1 MDGKVVI
8 VGGGPSGLTLAWLL
22 SKCGK
27 KCVILERDA
36 QIGGC
41 HSVRRIN
48 GQFSE
53 HGPRV
58 YSSTYTTVARMLQ
71 DMGTSFDAVFT
82 PYKFSVSSIGG
93 KTTSN
98 MTFMELFTITNAYLW
113 SAVWP
118 SYYRN
123 MSMLEFVK
131 GFTPSTVDYLDRLC
145 RLTDGAGLE
154 NYNVYKFLQLVNQHF
169 ALHKFYQPRQPNDL
183 GLFAVWKREL
193 DKLGVE
199 IRLNTEVNRV
209 LLSANSDSVIGV
221 QLADG
226 SVINTSTVILAIPPK
241 PLEKIMN
248 ESLNNQKKSV
258 FQPKS
263 GAEFSKWVSDNSYV
277 DYITI
282 TYHWNN
288 NIPLKSVWGFP
299 STPWGVAHIVLS
311 DYFEKTVDK
320 NGTLI
325 SVGITRVD
333 SPNEQGI
340 TARNASDDILISET
354 FKQLKTVYPDLPKW
368 DSATI
373 GSRIG
378 QETAY
383 VQSASD
389 PSFLP
394 FAASGIRGLYN
405 AGTQNGKSQYAF
417 TSMETAVVNAH
428 ALAHELEPSL
438 QSKYPILVPWS
449 LNELLGVAIVLIIVI
464 LFAVLIGRS
473 NWQLTEVY
481 EKNEYFLKIQD
492 RLHPNEFRT
501 SV

>member
-1 MDGKVVI
+1 MSEKVII

-22 SKCGK
+22 GQHGK
-27 KCVILERDA
+27 KCIILERES

-58 YSSTYTTVARMLQ
+58 YSSTYTTVSRMLQ

-98 MTFMELFTITNAYLW
+98 MTFWELYKIANAYLW

-118 SYYRN
+118 SYYHN

-145 RLTDGAGLE
+145 RLTDGAGLD

-169 ALHKFYQPRQPNDL
+169 ALHKFYQPKQPNDL
-183 GLFAVWKREL
+183 GLFAIWKREL

-199 IRLNTEVNRV
+199 IRLNTTVDRL
-209 LLSANSDSVIGV
+209 LLSKTGDSTIGV
-221 QLADG
+221 QLDDG
-226 SVINTSTVILAIPPK
+226 TIIDGTTIILAIPPK
-241 PLEKIMN
+241 PLAKIMN
-248 ESLNNQKKSV
+248 ATLSNQSSNQSSNQLSNQLSNQSLKIG
-258 FQPKS
+258 FQPNS
-263 GAEFSKWVSDNSYV
+263 GETFNKWAAANSYV

-282 TYHWNN
+282 TYHWENK
-288 NIPLKSVWGFP
+288 IPLKSVWGFP
-299 STPWGVAHIVLS
+299 STPWGIAHIVLS
-311 DYFEKTVDK
+311 DYFQDQP

-325 SVGITRVD
+325 SVGITKVD
-333 SPNEQGI
+333 SPTEYG
-340 TARNASDDILISET
+340 TARNASDEVLIAET
-354 FKQLKTVYPDLPKW
+354 FRQLKSVYPDLPKW

-389 PSFLP
+389 PSYLP
-394 FAASGIRGLYN
+394 FAAFGIRGLYN
-405 AGTQNGKSQYAF
+405 VGTQNGKSQYAF

-428 ALAHELEPSL
+428 ALAYELEPSL
-438 QSKYPILVPWS
+438 QSKYPIIVPWT
-449 LNELLGVAIVLIIVI
+449 LNQLLGVVLFVIVI
-464 LFAVLIGRS
+464 LIYFTFKPKISGMNISENAIG
-473 NWQLTEVY
+473 
-481 EKNEYFLKIQD
+481 
-492 RLHPNEFRT
+492 
-501 SV
+501 

>member
-1 MDGKVVI
+1 MSVII

-22 SKCGK
+22 GRYGK
-27 KCVILERDA
+27 KCIVLEQES

-41 HSVRRIN
+41 HSVRRVN

-58 YSSTYTTVARMLQ
+58 YSSTYTTVSRMLQ
-71 DMGTSFDAVFT
+71 DMGTSFEAVFT

-98 MTFMELFTITNAYLW
+98 MTFWELYTITNAYLW
-113 SAVWP
+113 CAVWP
-118 SYYRN
+118 SYYRK

-145 RLTDGAGLE
+145 RLTDGAGLD

-169 ALHKFYQPRQPNDL
+169 ALHKFYQPKQPNDL

-193 DKLGVE
+193 DRLGVE
-199 IRLNTEVNRV
+199 IRLNKSVDRV
-209 LLSANSDSVIGV
+209 LLNGDFVTGV
-221 QLADG
+221 QLNDG
-226 SVINTSTVILAIPPK
+226 SQINGSTVILAIPPK
-241 PLEKIMN
+241 PLSKIMN
-248 ESLNNQKKSV
+248 ATLSNQSSKV
-258 FQPKS
+258 GFHPTS
-263 GAEFSKWVSDNSYV
+263 GAPFDQWASQNSYV

-282 TYHWNN
+282 TYHWTASLD
-288 NIPLKSVWGFP
+288 LKSVWGFP
-299 STPWGVAHIVLS
+299 STAWGVAHIVLS
-311 DYFEKTVDK
+311 DYFNNQNTN

-333 SPNEQGI
+333 SPNEQGV
-340 TARNASDDILISET
+340 TARNAPDDVLINET
-354 FKQLKTVYPDLPKW
+354 FNQLKTVYPDLPKW

-383 VQSASD
+383 VQSATD

-394 FAASGIRGLYN
+394 FVASGIRGLYN

-428 ALAHELEPSL
+428 ALAHELEPDL
-438 QSKYPILVPWS
+438 RSKYPIIVPWT
-449 LNELLGVAIVLIIVI
+449 LNELLGAIVLTVIILVGI
-464 LFAVLIGRS
+464 CMFLPRQFGAFPSKTKAIS
-473 NWQLTEVY
+473 NINA
-481 EKNEYFLKIQD
+481 KNEYYNGISLSC
-492 RLHPNEFRT
+492 HE
-501 SV
+501 